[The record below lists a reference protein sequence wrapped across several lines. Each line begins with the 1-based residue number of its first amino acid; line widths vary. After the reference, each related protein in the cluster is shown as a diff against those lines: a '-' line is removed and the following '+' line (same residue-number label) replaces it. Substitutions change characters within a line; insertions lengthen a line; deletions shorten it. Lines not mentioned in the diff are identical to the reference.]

1 MIYDLA
7 QDAVAF
13 LTDFSETV
21 TYHPASGES
30 RQIKA
35 VVDRSPPADLPGAP
49 AGALAPKATI
59 AVANR
64 ATAISDDTIGV
75 ACTATVDGTIKY
87 HDAGGTKRSGTMSI
101 MAKGGHAIGYS
112 GNAIMP
118 AIMFGTNVKPQVD
131 LVTCNIGG
139 VGLYAIVS
147 V

>member
-64 ATAISDDTIGV
+64 ATAISDDTIGGISTSELDTGGDMIALAV
-75 ACTATVDGTIKY
+75 RIGQDPTQRPLKRVVNQ
-87 HDAGGTKRSGTMSI
+87 DAGMITLEVR
-101 MAKGGHAIGYS
+101 
-112 GNAIMP
+112 
-118 AIMFGTNVKPQVD
+118 
-131 LVTCNIGG
+131 
-139 VGLYAIVS
+139 
-147 V
+147 